1 MNSEHTPLAA
11 RRAHLVAECARQRG
25 DMADQLN
32 LLKAPVERVQGAAG
46 FLREHRKS
54 VLAGAGVALG
64 VIIARPKPVLGVIAA
79 GASLWQLAQRA
90 MPMVQRMM
98 PAVQRVL
105 PIVRAR
111 IGGHLE

>member
-1 MNSEHTPLAA
+1 MNSETTPLAV

-25 DMADQLN
+25 DLADGLN
-32 LLKAPVERVQGAAG
+32 LLKAPVERVQGATE
-46 FLREHRKS
+46 FLRSHRKS

-64 VIIARPKPVLGVIAA
+64 MLIARPKPVLAVAAA
-79 GASLWQLAQRA
+79 GASLWQLGQR
-90 MPMVQRMM
+90 MLPLVQRMM

>member
-1 MNSEHTPLAA
+1 MNSEQTPLAV

-25 DMADQLN
+25 DMAHQLN

-46 FLREHRKS
+46 FIGEHRKTL
-54 VLAGAGVALG
+54 LAGAGVAVG
-64 VIIARPKPVLGVIAA
+64 MMIARPKPVLAVIAA
-79 GASLWQLAQRA
+79 GASLWQLAQRVV
-90 MPMVQRMM
+90 PVVQRML
-98 PAVQRVL
+98 PTVQRVL

>member
-1 MNSEHTPLAA
+1 MNSEKTPLAV

-32 LLKAPVERVQGAAG
+32 LLKAPVERVNGAAD

-64 VIIARPKPVLGVIAA
+64 VLIARPKPVLAVLAA
-79 GASLWQLAQRA
+79 GASLWQLGQRA
-90 MPMVQRMM
+90 LPLVQRMM

-111 IGGHLE
+111 LQGHLE